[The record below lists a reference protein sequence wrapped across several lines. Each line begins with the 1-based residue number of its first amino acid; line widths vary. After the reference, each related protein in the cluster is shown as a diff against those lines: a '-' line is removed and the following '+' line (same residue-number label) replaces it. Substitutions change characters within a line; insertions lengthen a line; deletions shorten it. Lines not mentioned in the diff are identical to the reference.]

1 LGGANGQA
9 NKGAKQLPSIQRQD
23 LYLERLKELDAYQL
37 QNLGG
42 YTPIYPPMRKNKTTG
57 NLEVDEQK
65 LNYYKVFLDHAKKF
79 MMDFK
84 VSNNDT
90 VAKPDPSKFKSPKK
104 PEKTA
109 PKQAQSTR
117 MPVSNTSVI
126 GSQSHLDSAIVLK
139 GNINSISPLTMALN
153 DEDAQQDNPQEC
165 MIHVDS
171 RGGNQA
177 TRHEKRHS
185 QTSLPTESLEEA
197 KTLEVTSHS
206 YLTPA

>member
-1 LGGANGQA
+1 
-9 NKGAKQLPSIQRQD
+9 
-23 LYLERLKELDAYQL
+23 
-37 QNLGG
+37 
-42 YTPIYPPMRKNKTTG
+42 MRKNKATG

-65 LNYYKVFLDHAKKF
+65 LSYYKVFLDHAKKF

-90 VAKPDPSKFKSPKK
+90 AAKPDLSKIKSPKK
-104 PEKTA
+104 PEKAA

-117 MPVSNTSVI
+117 LPVSNTSVI

-139 GNINSISPLTMALN
+139 GGNLNSISPLTMVHN
-153 DEDAQQDNPQEC
+153 DEDSQQDNPQEC

-171 RGGNQA
+171 RGNQN

-185 QTSLPTESLEEA
+185 
-197 KTLEVTSHS
+197 
-206 YLTPA
+206 